1 MNITHVHTPT
11 RVKSKFASWLPLLM
25 ALKTKSRIL
34 AARAL
39 VFLFSKK
46 TSFIWCGCFGDGI
59 VRKET
64 YRFPTKNTADTSSFL
79 LKDMCKFQVHKSGNS
94 SIRMSDITLK
104 IPVAK
109 I

>member
-1 MNITHVHTPT
+1 
-11 RVKSKFASWLPLLM
+11 M
-25 ALKTKSRIL
+25 ALKIKRSIL

-39 VFLFSKK
+39 VFLFSIR
-46 TSFIWCGCFGDGI
+46 TSFIAASGLVTGML
-59 VRKET
+59 RKDT
-64 YRFPTKNTADTSSFL
+64 YIPPTKNTADTSSFL

-94 SIRMSDITLK
+94 SIRRSDTTLK